1 MYFELVNNIL
11 SIDINKNIDK
21 NVSFNELERFYNRF
35 ESSINEVN
43 VNSGK
48 EIVKYLDIWE
58 IQNVINN

>member
-11 SIDINKNIDK
+11 SIDIIKNIDK

>member
-11 SIDINKNIDK
+11 NIDISKNTDK

-58 IQNVINN
+58 LQNVINN

>member
-58 IQNVINN
+58 LQNVINN

>member
-11 SIDINKNIDK
+11 SIDINKNTDK

-58 IQNVINN
+58 LQNVINN